1 VADPHGEGPGQG
13 RRSHRTSPSSGG
25 RLIGGSPILKE
36 WCVVR
41 IPKTLP
47 GSCIAVAG
55 LAALLCTAATPAA
68 AAPDAATLYQQA
80 MATTKAWTV
89 HYVSTSNVSNVPF
102 LESGD
107 SGPAS
112 GTQTIRIGKGAMLD
126 SASLIVIGD
135 LTYVKGNR
143 LAMESLTGLS
153 PTQAA
158 TASNRWVLF
167 SSNNPTFAQVVVGV
181 RSHDVAQEIALRGP
195 ITLGPSRTLHGYRV
209 EALRGTQQLQGAKK
223 KMHAVLY
230 VRASGTHQLVEE
242 DTVNTQGKS
251 NGAEHIVFSRW
262 GESVKP
268 KAPHAA
274 ITLGTINAT

>member
-1 VADPHGEGPGQG
+1 
-13 RRSHRTSPSSGG
+13 
-25 RLIGGSPILKE
+25 
-36 WCVVR
+36 VVR
-41 IPKTLP
+41 IPKVLS
-47 GSCIAVAG
+47 GSCVVVTTAV
-55 LAALLCTAATPAA
+55 AALLCAAATPAA

-89 HYVSTSNVSNVPF
+89 HYVSTSNVSDVPF

-112 GTQTIRIGKGAMLD
+112 GTQTISIGKGAMLD
-126 SASLIVIGD
+126 SASLVVIGD
-135 LTYVKGNR
+135 LTYVKGNQ
-143 LAMESLTGLS
+143 LAMEDLTGLT

-167 SSNNPTFAQVVVGV
+167 SSNNPTFAQIVVGV
-181 RSHDVAQEIALRGP
+181 RSHDVAQEVALQGP
-195 ITLGPSRTLHGYRV
+195 LTLGPSRTLHGRRV
-209 EALRGTQQLQGAKK
+209 EALRGTEKLQGAK

-230 VRASGTHQLVEE
+230 VLATGKHHLVEE
-242 DTVNTQGKS
+242 DTVNTQGHN
-251 NGAEHIVFSRW
+251 NGAEHIVFSKW

-274 ITLGTINAT
+274 ITLGAINAT